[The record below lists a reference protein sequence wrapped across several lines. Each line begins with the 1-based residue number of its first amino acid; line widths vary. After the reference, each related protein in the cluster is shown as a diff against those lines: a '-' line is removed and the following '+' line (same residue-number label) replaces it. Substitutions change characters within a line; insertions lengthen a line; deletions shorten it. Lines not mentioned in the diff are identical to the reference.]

1 MKIASGRV
9 VGGKVVL
16 DEAVFVEGAT
26 VTVLAREDD
35 ESFEVT
41 PEMEA
46 ALLAAI
52 GEADRGETVSGEE
65 LLAGLR
71 RRV

>member
-1 MKIASGRV
+1 MKVASGKV

-16 DEAVFVEGAT
+16 DDAVFVEGAT
-26 VTVLAREDD
+26 VTVLGREGD

-41 PEMEA
+41 PEMET
-46 ALLAAI
+46 ALLEAI

-65 LLAGLR
+65 VLAGLR